1 MSIILPGAMIAF
13 IGLMFIFLKRGTG
26 ERIAFLS
33 TVMLTEVMFLVM
45 VNSFVPVSKAVPYFA

>member
-1 MSIILPGAMIAF
+1 MSIIIPGALIAF
-13 IGLMFIFLKRGTG
+13 IGLMAIFLERGSG

-45 VNSFVPVSKAVPYFA
+45 IKSFVPISKTIPYFG

>member
-1 MSIILPGAMIAF
+1 MSIIVPGALITF
-13 IGLMFIFLKRGTG
+13 IGLMAIFLKRGSG

-45 VNSFVPVSKAVPYFA
+45 LNNFVPISKSIPYFG